1 MEQQYWFPEI
11 GNSLKNSKE
20 MAEGEVNKEDMYD
33 NVRRVFKANE
43 RGLEALL
50 KNGNRGMLLCCG

>member
-11 GNSLKNSKE
+11 GISWKNSKE

-50 KNGNRGMLLCCG
+50 KNGKRGMLLF